1 MLGLSDCS
9 IYNNGIIVEYLTQ
22 ISTGVLKH
30 L

>member
-9 IYNNGIIVEYLTQ
+9 IYDNGIIVEYLTQ
-22 ISTGVLKH
+22 ISTRVLEY